1 MLVTL
6 WAVREVALGRFQV
19 HPNPL
24 YVPAVLFG
32 GLVAIQIL
40 FHITAYWYVTW
51 SKAWLW
57 TAYAGIFFLAS
68 QIFNGTIWLQAFGL
82 FCAGYGFLMS
92 LFAIIQQ
99 FTWNGKIYWIVP
111 NRHGGWVYGPYV
123 NHAHYAGLM
132 EMLIPF
138 SLIFAITDNLPR
150 PLRGL
155 FLFAAIVMSS
165 TIFLSQSVG
174 GVIALAAELVA
185 LMLFLFWNRRSYRE
199 LVLLGVICSGLVVW
213 LVWLRPAGLFER
225 LARLLNPISDA
236 GATGR
241 IAIVKDSIKMAGQR
255 PFLGWGLGSFST
267 VYPSFRS
274 FFTNFWVNEA
284 HNDFVQILVETG
296 IIGFA
301 FAGSFLFL
309 LGIAGIRNARHWR
322 SEDRASIM
330 LAAFL
335 GCVGFVVHSLFDF
348 NLQIPANAA
357 FFFALSAL
365 AAMGSSRPKRGH
377 TTGRI

>member
-19 HPNPL
+19 YPNPL
-24 YVPAVLFG
+24 YVPAVLFA

-40 FHITAYWYVTW
+40 FHLTAYWYVTW

-138 SLIFAITDNLPR
+138 SLIFAITDNLLR
-150 PLRGL
+150 PLRGVVSVRCHCYEQHNFPL
-155 FLFAAIVMSS
+155 AVCRWRDRSCGRASGFDALLILEQAFLQRACTSRS
-165 TIFLSQSVG
+165 N
-174 GVIALAAELVA
+174 
-185 LMLFLFWNRRSYRE
+185 LFWTCCLASLAPASWSIRETGTTSEPNFRRWGNRTYRHRKGQHQDGGSAP
-199 LVLLGVICSGLVVW
+199 LPWVGAGIVLNGVS
-213 LVWLRPAGLFER
+213 F
-225 LARLLNPISDA
+225 IS
-236 GATGR
+236 
-241 IAIVKDSIKMAGQR
+241 KFFHE
-255 PFLGWGLGSFST
+255 FLG
-267 VYPSFRS
+267 
-274 FFTNFWVNEA
+274 E
-284 HNDFVQILVETG
+284 
-296 IIGFA
+296 
-301 FAGSFLFL
+301 
-309 LGIAGIRNARHWR
+309 
-322 SEDRASIM
+322 
-330 LAAFL
+330 
-335 GCVGFVVHSLFDF
+335 
-348 NLQIPANAA
+348 
-357 FFFALSAL
+357 
-365 AAMGSSRPKRGH
+365 
-377 TTGRI
+377 